1 MAVAVSVCGNC
12 AECTNRNWEVQS
24 SRISGLCGGA
34 PALLSNDLT
43 ALGYA
48 VPNLAPDQLDLV
60 SPGTATQAPVL
71 QSLVVGIGTGFNVSP
86 VLEPGGTVI
95 CPSMEAGHVSIPS
108 NFVKKLCVLGFDPD
122 QFQTI
127 EALFSGLGIREF
139 CQKLTGRPELQGETT
154 NTGHEL

>member
-86 VLEPGGTVI
+86 NL
-95 CPSMEAGHVSIPS
+95 EAGGYLDMPVDGSGPCEYT
-108 NFVKKLCVLGFDPD
+108 FQFRQKALRLG
-122 QFQTI
+122 
-127 EALFSGLGIREF
+127 L
-139 CQKLTGRPELQGETT
+139 
-154 NTGHEL
+154 